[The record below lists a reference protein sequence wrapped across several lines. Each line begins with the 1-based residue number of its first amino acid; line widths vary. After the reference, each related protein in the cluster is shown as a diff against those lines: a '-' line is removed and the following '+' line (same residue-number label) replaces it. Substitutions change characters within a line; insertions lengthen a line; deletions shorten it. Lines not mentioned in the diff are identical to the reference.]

1 MGGSCD
7 ARLTMHDSR
16 RNLVTTL
23 TVALRAGGYLN
34 GLLFENRREMAY
46 QGVLMT
52 TSTRGVAGRA
62 AEYAFDH
69 EYEGN
74 GDQYGAVEGFDR
86 AWYRAGED
94 NSDRAARALG
104 WFSVGLGLAQLT
116 APRSMANLIGVPND
130 EGTRKALL
138 AVGIREVAS
147 GIGIL
152 ASDRPARWVKGRVG
166 GDVMDLALLGSAYK
180 APGANRNRV
189 AMATAAVVGVTL
201 LDWAVSRGRDGQAGS
216 RAGGRTGGQA
226 DGRTGGVEVRRS
238 ITINRSASE
247 LYGFWRDLGRLPT
260 IMLHLESVTELDDR
274 RSRWKAKAPAG
285 ASVEWEAE
293 IVEDRPDEL
302 LAWRSVEGS
311 DIPNSGS
318 VRFVPAPGGRGT
330 EVHVELR
337 YDPPGGKV
345 GAAIAKLFGEEPGQ
359 QVDGDLRRFK
369 QVIETGEV
377 VLSDANV
384 RKGANAAQ
392 PSDEPISAET
402 LVKGAGR

>member
-1 MGGSCD
+1 
-7 ARLTMHDSR
+7 
-16 RNLVTTL
+16 
-23 TVALRAGGYLN
+23 
-34 GLLFENRREMAY
+34 
-46 QGVLMT
+46 MT
-52 TSTRGVAGRA
+52 TATRGVAGRA

-69 EYEGN
+69 EYDGPERGYDRAFGYYRPWQDEGN
-74 GDQYGAVEGFDR
+74 G
-86 AWYRAGED
+86 
-94 NSDRAARALG
+94 SDRAARALG

-130 EGTRKALL
+130 EGTRKAML
-138 AVGIREVAS
+138 AIGMREVAS

-152 ASDRPARWVKGRVG
+152 ASDRPAGWVKGRVG

-180 APGANRNRV
+180 SPEANRNRV

-201 LDWAVSRGRDGQAGS
+201 LDWAVASG
-216 RAGGRTGGQA
+216 RAGRRTARRGDERPEQ
-226 DGRTGGVEVRRS
+226 RKSGVHVRKS
-238 ITINRSASE
+238 ITINRSPAE
-247 LYGFWRDLGRLPT
+247 LYGFWRDLSRLPT
-260 IMLHLESVTELDDR
+260 IMRHLESVTDLGDG

-293 IVEDRPDEL
+293 IVEDQPNEL
-302 LAWRSVEGS
+302 IAWQSVEGA
-311 DIPNSGS
+311 DVPNAGS

-337 YDPPGGKV
+337 YDPPGGKL
-345 GAAIAKLFGEEPGQ
+345 GSAIAKLFGEEPGQ

-377 VLSDANV
+377 VLSDASI
-384 RKGANAAQ
+384 RKGPNAAR
-392 PSDEPISAET
+392 PTDEPITAEN